1 MHDRL
6 DHDHMNT
13 RPNDDAAL
21 AAALRALPTSRP
33 ERDAWPDLAAR
44 IRRRR
49 NTRRT
54 VWFTLPAAFAA
65 SIALALLWPHGSMHA
80 PAPVQLAQPTGG
92 SAKQPADAQL
102 ATLQASSRQWQNWVQ
117 NLDDNGAP
125 LDSHALA
132 QAVSLQDRIGLVD
145 LQLSAAR
152 DPATLTDLWQQR
164 ITLLQRLGLLHLQP
178 YAVADQASPVAAHAI
193 PM

>member
-6 DHDHMNT
+6 DHDRM
-13 RPNDDAAL
+13 NDDASL
-21 AAALRALPTSRP
+21 AAALRALPP
-33 ERDAWPDLAAR
+33 VAPAHDAWPDLAAR

-65 SIALALLWPHGSMHA
+65 GIALALLWPHGSMHA
-80 PAPVQLAQPTGG
+80 PVPVRLAQPAGG
-92 SAKQPADAQL
+92 STQAPADAQL

-125 LDSHALA
+125 LNNRALA
-132 QAVSLQDRIGLVD
+132 QAVTLQDRIGLVD

-178 YAVADQASPVAAHAI
+178 YVVADQASPVAANAI
-193 PM
+193 LM

>member
-6 DHDHMNT
+6 DHDRM
-13 RPNDDAAL
+13 NDDAAL
-21 AAALRALPTSRP
+21 AAALRAIPATLPA
-33 ERDAWPDLAAR
+33 RDAWADLAAR

-49 NTRRT
+49 NTRRA

-65 SIALALLWPHGSMHA
+65 GIALAVLWPRASLHA
-80 PAPVQLAQPTGG
+80 PSPTPIRAAQSVTAPANTTTDTDI
-92 SAKQPADAQL
+92 AA
-102 ATLQASSRQWQNWVQ
+102 LQASSRQWQTWVQ

-125 LDSHALA
+125 LNDRALA
-132 QAVSLQDRIGLVD
+132 QAVALQDRIGLVD
-145 LQLSAAR
+145 LQLSATR

-178 YAVADQASPVAAHAI
+178 YMVAEQVVPAAARAT